1 MIGGID
7 VFVILHNSRQWL
19 PNLLSGMRDISIPVT
34 VFFLDN
40 ASTDGTADLLATE
53 IPSLPFRAHILRSIH
68 NNGFAGGV
76 NLLSGQSDAE
86 FMFLL
91 NPDTRLE
98 KNCLETLL
106 ASAQADSRIGICEAR
121 QSPREH
127 PKAWDKT
134 TGETSWCSGA
144 AMLVRRDAFDD
155 VQGFDERLFFMYCED
170 IDFSWRLWLKGWKC
184 VYVPTAVVQHFTQ
197 DLSPGKKRTAENYFS
212 FRNSLFLYYRF
223 GTKSDRSILWRFLNR
238 RFISRAYTLRSKV
251 LFAIALVDHIRY
263 IPTLFRS
270 PHRRDF
276 CHPWIRLSETS
287 LFQ

>member
-1 MIGGID
+1 VTAEVD
-7 VFVILHNSRQWL
+7 VLVVLHNSRQWI
-19 PNLLSGMRDISIPVT
+19 PNLLLSLRDIT
-34 VFFLDN
+34 VPFRVLFLDN
-40 ASTDGTADLLATE
+40 ASMDGTADSLALE
-53 IPSLPFRAHILRSIH
+53 IPSLPFRAHVLRSIH
-68 NNGFAGGV
+68 NNGFARGV
-76 NLLSGQSDAE
+76 NLLAAQSTAE

-98 KNCLETLL
+98 KNCVETLL
-106 ASAQADSRIGICEAR
+106 TRANSDERIGICEAR

-144 AMLVRRDAFDD
+144 AALIRRKAFDE

-170 IDFSWRLWLKGWKC
+170 VDFSWRLWLKGWKC

-197 DLSPGKKRTAENYFS
+197 DLVPGKRRTIENYFS

-223 GTKSDRSILWRFLNR
+223 GTKTERGVLWSFLNR
-238 RFISRAYTLRSKV
+238 RFLSRAYTWRSKV
-251 LFAIALVDHIRY
+251 LFAIALVEHIRY
-263 IPTLFRS
+263 IPGLFQN
-270 PHRRDF
+270 PHRRDC

-287 LFQ
+287 LFR